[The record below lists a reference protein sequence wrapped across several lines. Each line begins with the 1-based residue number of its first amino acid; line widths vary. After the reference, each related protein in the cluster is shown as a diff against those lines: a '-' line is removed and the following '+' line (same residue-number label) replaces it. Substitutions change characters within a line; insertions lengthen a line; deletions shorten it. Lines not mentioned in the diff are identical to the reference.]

1 MSAVQTISGPVDS
14 SELGWTL
21 SHEHLTSGMGGMEHI
36 AGLYDEDE
44 ALRRSMDAL
53 KLAHAAGMRTL
64 IDCTPLDLGRQVGL
78 FQRLADVSPI
88 NIVACTGVY
97 RWVPLSYYAW
107 DEDTVAEHFLR
118 DLQEGM
124 DGSNVRAG
132 IIKLAWDLEY
142 RLEEGG
148 ARSPRAQLE
157 KCARGAARAAKVA
170 GVPITCHT
178 RPADHHGTRLLDIFE
193 EEGLDLRAV
202 TIGHTNDSHEPDYVL
217 GLAERGATVGLD
229 RYMHRDET
237 ELARRAAIALSLVEA
252 GYAAQTSLGHDSASC
267 SINGGLPSGGP
278 RVENAR
284 CWLPIPEFQLPWL
297 REHGATEE
305 QIDQLMAGSV
315 QATFEAAAAMAA
327 GAG

>member
-1 MSAVQTISGPVDS
+1 MSAVETIAGPVDS
-14 SELGWTL
+14 ADLGWTL

-44 ALRRSMDAL
+44 AFRRSMDAL
-53 KLAHAAGMRTL
+53 NLAHEAGIRTL

-78 FQRLADVSPI
+78 FERLAGESPI
-88 NIVACTGVY
+88 QIVACTGVY

-107 DEDTVAEHFLR
+107 DEDTIAAHFLR
-118 DLQEGM
+118 DLQDGM
-124 DGSNVRAG
+124 DGTSVRAG

-142 RLEEGG
+142 KLDEGG

-157 KCARGAARAAKVA
+157 KCARGAARAAKAA

-178 RPADHHGTRLLDIFE
+178 RPADRHGDRLLDIFE

-202 TIGHTNDSHEPDYVL
+202 TIGHTNDSHDLDYVL
-217 GLAERGATVGLD
+217 GLAKRGATIGLD
-229 RYMHRDET
+229 RYMQRDEE
-237 ELARRAAIALSLVEA
+237 ELARRAGIALALVEA
-252 GYAAQTSLGHDSASC
+252 GHAEQTCLGHDSASC
-267 SINGGLPSGGP
+267 SMNGGLPSGGS
-278 RVENAR
+278 RVENDR

-297 REHGATEE
+297 REHGVTDQ

-315 QATFEAAAAMAA
+315 QATFDAAAAMAEA
-327 GAG
+327 

>member
-1 MSAVQTISGPVDS
+1 
-14 SELGWTL
+14 
-21 SHEHLTSGMGGMEHI
+21 MEHI
-36 AGLYDEDE
+36 AGLYDEDD
-44 ALRRSMDAL
+44 AFRRSMDAL
-53 KLAHAAGMRTL
+53 TLAHGAGIRTL

-78 FQRLADVSPI
+78 FERLAEASPI
-88 NIVACTGVY
+88 NIVASTGVY
-97 RWVPLSYYAW
+97 RWVPLTYYAW

-118 DLQEGM
+118 DLQDGM
-124 DGSNVRAG
+124 DGSSVRAG

-178 RPADHHGTRLLDIFE
+178 RAADHHGTRLLDIFE
-193 EEGLDLRAV
+193 EEGLNLRAV

-217 GLAERGATVGLD
+217 GLAQRGATVGLD
-229 RYMHRDET
+229 RYMHRDEA
-237 ELARRAAIALSLVEA
+237 ELARRAAITLSLVEA
-252 GYAAQTSLGHDSASC
+252 GYAEQTCLGHDSAS
-267 SINGGLPSGGP
+267 SSMNGGLPTGGP
-278 RVENAR
+278 RVENDR
-284 CWLPIPEFQLPWL
+284 CWLPIAEFQLPWL
-297 REHGATEE
+297 REHGATDE

-315 QATFEAAAAMAA
+315 QAMFEAAASMAVD